1 VKRVYSDSQVA
12 EALAVLDAC
21 GRNVLRASRTTGVP
35 RKTLEGWANGR
46 VQRVSAP
53 EVVKNMT
60 DLRNEKRGQLSSK
73 MEDIAWQLA
82 EAIPDKINNAPLSQ
96 TMISLGIAIDKMRLL
111 REESTSITESRSERQ
126 RWAQEKLQEFMRDY
140 GFSRGEALEVLEKDA
155 PTVYGLLTTS

>member
-1 VKRVYSDSQVA
+1 
-12 EALAVLDAC
+12 
-21 GRNVLRASRTTGVP
+21 
-35 RKTLEGWANGR
+35 
-46 VQRVSAP
+46 
-53 EVVKNMT
+53 
-60 DLRNEKRGQLSSK
+60 

-82 EAIPDKINNAPLSQ
+82 EAIPDKINNAPLGQ

-111 REESTSITESRSERQ
+111 REDSTSITESRSERQ